1 MSDEAHRAGDCKLGG
16 GGPRHGKTEGARSKR
31 RFGASK
37 YANRT
42 DMGRDELFRQRLG
55 MVPKSMR
62 IALSDEQNQ
71 TNVEGDDR

>member
-1 MSDEAHRAGDCKLGG
+1 
-16 GGPRHGKTEGARSKR
+16 
-31 RFGASK
+31 
-37 YANRT
+37 
-42 DMGRDELFRQRLG
+42 MGRDELFRQRLG